1 MTYQTPTYQTL
12 AKAITARLEIK
23 KSEFIAHAYPVNNR
37 EDALFH
43 VEQLRQDYPDARHHC
58 WAYIIGD
65 PSNTT
70 SAGYDDDGEPSNTAG
85 KPILNVLQHKDIGD
99 VVVIVVRYFGGIK
112 LGAGGLTRAYAGA
125 TQAVVDE
132 AMAKNL
138 LTPFVPMTTV
148 QIATDF
154 ANESQVRYVVD
165 TVGGVIKDVAYG
177 KRVTLTLSLPEPQL
191 TVLAE
196 KLGNDGEIITR
207 ANTI

>member
-70 SAGYDDDGEPSNTAG
+70 SAG
-85 KPILNVLQHKDIGD
+85 LH
-99 VVVIVVRYFGGIK
+99 
-112 LGAGGLTRAYAGA
+112 
-125 TQAVVDE
+125 
-132 AMAKNL
+132 
-138 LTPFVPMTTV
+138 
-148 QIATDF
+148 
-154 ANESQVRYVVD
+154 
-165 TVGGVIKDVAYG
+165 
-177 KRVTLTLSLPEPQL
+177 
-191 TVLAE
+191 
-196 KLGNDGEIITR
+196 
-207 ANTI
+207 

>member
-1 MTYQTPTYQTL
+1 M
-12 AKAITARLEIK
+12 
-23 KSEFIAHAYPVNNR
+23 
-37 EDALFH
+37 
-43 VEQLRQDYPDARHHC
+43 
-58 WAYIIGD
+58 
-65 PSNTT
+65 
-70 SAGYDDDGEPSNTAG
+70 
-85 KPILNVLQHKDIGD
+85 LQHKDIGD

-191 TVLAE
+191 TVQQ
-196 KLGNDGEIITR
+196 KS
-207 ANTI
+207 